1 MEKKYKD
8 SSTEPSEEIISDEEM
23 VAEIFNSFFI
33 NIVPNLK
40 LPNNHN
46 CDIDFQKSD
55 DPVLDAINKYRYHL
69 SIVMIK

>member
-1 MEKKYKD
+1 
-8 SSTEPSEEIISDEEM
+8 M

-55 DPVLDAINKYRYHL
+55 DPVLNAINKYRYHL